1 MWRRNRGKY
10 VKCKKEEEEE
20 EEERRRI
27 CDINNIGED
36 QMKVKLKRI
45 ERVRGTC

>member
-20 EEERRRI
+20 RRRI
-27 CDINNIGED
+27 CDTNNIGED